1 MILHDPTGY
10 AVGMTWLAGVFGLL
24 EGTSV
29 ERAVAVYG
37 EVLPV
42 WRALLMEM
50 PTSAVAGLV
59 AAWRRDEAEGD
70 VGGGPFFTGAV
81 DGMRLALGAVRARD
95 ATEALEEQWVHE
107 AAVRGALAGIGFDV
121 PVAPSAERS
130 PPTPRAQE
138 QQQQQQQQQQQP
150 IEVTYSAWPAAKRA
164 RTVR

>member
-121 PVAPSAERS
+121 PVAPPPATAERVLD
-130 PPTPRAQE
+130 
-138 QQQQQQQQQQQP
+138 QQQP

-164 RTVR
+164 RMNPAND